1 MTWRHDFEVTVEIGL
16 NRAEKEEEDTVLTRR
31 RGSAEV
37 SVGAPTCPSP
47 PALRERLWKLL
58 RGTLAEAAAS
68 QSEYQLLPFLP
79 EIRQSWKV
87 REGSGPALPWGLSW
101 SPTGWAGW
109 GGCVPLGVF
118 CFPLGLGCGG
128 WVGYGVGAGGA
139 PPLLV

>member
-109 GGCVPLGVF
+109 GGCGQGRVQE
-118 CFPLGLGCGG
+118 GLRLCLFSGQPHSRP
-128 WVGYGVGAGGA
+128 ASA
-139 PPLLV
+139 QALFLI